1 MKRFLSELQRRD
13 VVKAL
18 VAYVGLS
25 WLILQVVSVLV
36 SLLGGSQ
43 LIGTA
48 TLLVLICGLPLAMY
62 LSWHFDFSLQ
72 GISRTPSLDQEQ
84 NPSIKPLGP
93 WSWTGLVAVLVV
105 SGFIGVQYYNSLKE
119 SFLVLQQSQI
129 TVPKSDSI
137 AVLPFSDDSTDQ
149 DQAYLAI
156 GLAEEITNLLG
167 RSDLFRVS
175 ASRSSQVLVEKGL
188 SPTEIGQRLGAQT
201 VLTGSLSSTND
212 RVNVRVELQDTKSGK
227 ILWTENFVRE
237 FKNIFDLES
246 EISRAVVNLLQDKY
260 AESGDLTALSS
271 TSDVDAYVLYL
282 KGREEYRKQTS
293 ESMKQARALFEQA
306 IAADPEYAQAYVA
319 LADSLASLSEGID
332 GFGVISVDI
341 AADLAEQ
348 NLNKALAREPK
359 LPEIYAVQG
368 VVNML
373 RGEYQTSLIAYDK
386 ALELNPN
393 LAIAYMWKSIALTKL
408 LEYEAAIVA
417 QRKSQELDPL
427 FLTST
432 YNLGLLLVWQ
442 GKYTEA
448 KALFNQ
454 LRVDFPQS
462 PFSYRGSHDLYYSQG
477 NFVGAIREAKKAA
490 ELSPDNQEFT
500 NKLLQSMSMLGLV
513 ENIAKLTSDPFYDAT
528 ILIFEKKYDALF
540 EKMAFD
546 VAANPDDY
554 WVAFEAGWY
563 HAMFGDS
570 NAAALLLTNKEAI
583 VSDADKFYMPH
594 CSPAIEM
601 AWAHQILGSIEKS
614 QVLLNE
620 CESLLKVQKQGSIA
634 YAEADY
640 LAARIYALQGESAKA
655 ADALETAIQNGWREW
670 WTSYDPLLMTLDD
683 SPKLKRLF
691 KMIEDDLAKQ
701 REEARLLF
709 SEEE

>member
-72 GISRTPSLDQEQ
+72 GISRTTSLDQEQ

-119 SFLVLQQSQI
+119 SFLVLQESQI
-129 TVPKSDSI
+129 TLPKSDSI
-137 AVLPFSDDSTDQ
+137 AVLPFNDNTTGQ

-201 VLTGSLSSTND
+201 LLTGSLSSIND

-227 ILWTENFVRE
+227 ILWAENFVRE
-237 FKNIFDLES
+237 FKNVFDLES

-271 TSDVDAYVLYL
+271 TSDVDAYILYL

-293 ESMKQARALFEQA
+293 ESMKDARALFEQA

-319 LADSLASLSEGID
+319 LADSLASLSEGAD

-348 NLNKALAREPK
+348 NINKALAREPN
-359 LPEIYAVQG
+359 LPEIYAVKG

-373 RGEYQTSLIAYDK
+373 RGEYEPSLLAYDK

-393 LAIAYMWKSIALTKL
+393 LAIAYMWKSIALSNL
-408 LEYEAAIVA
+408 QRYEEAIEA

-432 YNLGLLLVWQ
+432 HNLGLLLRWQ
-442 GKYTEA
+442 GRYEEA
-448 KALFNQ
+448 EALFNQ
-454 LRVDFPQS
+454 IRIDFPQS
-462 PFSYRGSHDLYYSQG
+462 PFSYAGKADLYYSQG
-477 NFVGAIREAKKAA
+477 DFVSAIIEWKNAL
-490 ELSPDNQEFT
+490 ELSKDNQEVA

-513 ENIAKLTSDPFYDAT
+513 EIIKELTSDPFYDAT
-528 ILIFEKKYDALF
+528 ILIFEKKYDELF

-546 VAANPDDY
+546 VSANPDDY

-563 HAMFGDS
+563 QAMFGES
-570 NAAALLLTNKEAI
+570 YTAAALLTNKEAL
-583 VSDADKFYMPH
+583 VSDADKFYMPN

-601 AWAHQILGSIEKS
+601 AWAHQLLGDIDEF
-614 QVLLNE
+614 QALLNE
-620 CESLLKVQKQGSIA
+620 CESLLKLQRKGSIA
-634 YAEADY
+634 FSEADY
-640 LAARIYALQGESAKA
+640 LAARIYALKGELDKA
-655 ADALETAIQNGWREW
+655 ADALETAIENGWREW
-670 WTSYDPLLMTLDD
+670 WTSYDPLLKTAGEN
-683 SPKLKRLF
+683 PKLERLI
-691 KMIEDDLAKQ
+691 MIIEDDLAKQ
-701 REEARLLF
+701 REEARRLF
-709 SEEE
+709 SQTE

>member
-43 LIGTA
+43 LVGTA

-72 GISRTPSLDQEQ
+72 GISRTPSLDQQQ
-84 NPSIKPLGP
+84 NPSIKPLGL

-119 SFLVLQQSQI
+119 SFLVLQESQI

-201 VLTGSLSSTND
+201 LLTGSLSSKND

-293 ESMKQARALFEQA
+293 ESMKAARTLFEQA
-306 IAADPEYAQAYVA
+306 VAADPEYAQAYVA
-319 LADSLASLSEGID
+319 LADSLASLSEGAD
-332 GFGVISVDI
+332 GFGVITVDI

-348 NLNKALAREPK
+348 NINKALAREPN
-359 LPEIYAVQG
+359 LPEIYAVKG

-373 RGEYQTSLIAYDK
+373 RGEYEPSLLAYDK

-393 LAIAYMWKSIALTKL
+393 LAIAYMWKSIALTNL
-408 LEYEAAIVA
+408 QRYEEAILA

-427 FLTST
+427 FLTSA
-432 YNLGLLLVWQ
+432 YNLGLLLEWQ
-442 GKYTEA
+442 GQDEEA
-448 KALFNQ
+448 QALFNQ
-454 LRVDFPQS
+454 LREDFPES
-462 PFSYRGSHDLYYSQG
+462 SFSYIGAAGLYYGQG
-477 NFVGAIREAKKAA
+477 NFVGAIRQWKKAV
-490 ELSPDNQEFT
+490 ELSPDNKEFT

-513 ENIAKLTSDPFYDAT
+513 ENIAELTSDPFYDAT
-528 ILIFEKKYDALF
+528 ILIFEKKYDELF
-540 EKMAFD
+540 AKMAFD

-570 NAAALLLTNKEAI
+570 ETAAALLTNKEAL
-583 VSDADKFYMPH
+583 VSDADKFYMPN

-601 AWAHQILGSIEKS
+601 AWAYQILGDKEEF
-614 QVLLNE
+614 QGLLNE
-620 CESLLKVQKQGSIA
+620 CESLLNLQREGSIS
-634 YAEADY
+634 YSEADY
-640 LAARIYALQGESAKA
+640 LAARIYALKGESAKA
-655 ADALETAIQNGWREW
+655 TDALETAIQNGSREW
-670 WTSYDPLLMTLDD
+670 WTSYDPLLKTAGDNK
-683 SPKLKRLF
+683 KLKRLI
-691 KMIEDDLAKQ
+691 KVIEDDLAKQ
-701 REEARLLF
+701 REEARRLF
-709 SEEE
+709 SQKD